1 MKKGN
6 SYTIQLFQDVLDPG
20 FLRGDDP
27 RDFLLMSGAKYRAP
41 TNILIWHIYTIRNF
55 GKGLFVNGFYRVHEG
70 KSIFLRPIF
79 FPEKKK
85 EAGGKPFCLFSQ

>member
-1 MKKGN
+1 MIHKYFNLAGAIHE
-6 SYTIQLFQDVLDPG
+6 SP
-20 FLRGDDP
+20 LR
-27 RDFLLMSGAKYRAP
+27 SNRANNCVVP
-41 TNILIWHIYTIRNF
+41 YIHTIRNF